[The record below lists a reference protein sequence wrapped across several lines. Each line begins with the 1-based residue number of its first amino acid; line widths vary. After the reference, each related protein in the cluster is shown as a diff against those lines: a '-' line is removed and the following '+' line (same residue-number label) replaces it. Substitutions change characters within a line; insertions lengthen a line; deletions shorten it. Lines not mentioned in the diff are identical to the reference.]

1 MGSSPIISTNVKAA
15 VAELVDALD
24 LKSSCSN
31 TVRVRFPPAAR
42 LCGYRI
48 VAIMRPC
55 QGRETGSIP
64 VTRSESNPKG
74 LFFILEERDKR
85 IIFCFLLAEISRYYI
100 LSFRLILKD
109 KVGFNFEFI

>member
-1 MGSSPIISTNVKAA
+1 
-15 VAELVDALD
+15 
-24 LKSSCSN
+24 
-31 TVRVRFPPAAR
+31 
-42 LCGYRI
+42 
-48 VAIMRPC
+48 
-55 QGRETGSIP
+55 
-64 VTRSESNPKG
+64 